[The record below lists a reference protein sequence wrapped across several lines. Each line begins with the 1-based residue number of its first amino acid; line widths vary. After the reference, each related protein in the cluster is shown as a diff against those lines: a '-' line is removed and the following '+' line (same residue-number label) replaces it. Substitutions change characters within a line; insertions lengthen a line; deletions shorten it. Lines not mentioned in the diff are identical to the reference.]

1 MISYLLHFTKM
12 ASNSIFESRSSE
24 RQWVNQISKII
35 DEEVRVEI
43 IDIPVSIFRVPTTI
57 SAFKPKAYTPQLI
70 GLGPYHRF
78 RPELYEMERYKVA
91 AATRVQKEFK
101 SLEFKQLVDVLSKV
115 VNSVRACYHKFLD
128 IDDDT
133 LAWIMAIDGLFLLDF
148 LNSYVNKKDRL
159 TSCAT
164 TALLADASGKSLV
177 RSEILG
183 DIVMLENQIP
193 IFVLSKI
200 LTIQTSRPDV
210 HNNLLPSILTGFC
223 QALSPLKLR
232 EDLPLISRISDHS
245 HLLDLLYHL
254 IVPEL
259 LPGTKVPGNGEQGGA
274 FNVEGQQNADS
285 GNSTTIFVEFWNLFS
300 NLTIFSKFTKPI
312 RVVIGLPWKY
322 ITGLLGI
329 SKGNETSTPE
339 GDEENKTPKVEEIM
353 IPSVSNLRDVG
364 VEFFP
369 TSGDITSIRFDKT
382 TGRFY
387 LPVVTLNV
395 NSEVVMRNLVAYE
408 ASIASESLV
417 LARYTEL
424 MNGIIDTAGDATL
437 LREKKII
444 VNSLKSDAEVSELFN
459 GMSKSVRLTNVSYID
474 KAIGDANSYFFSSKK
489 VRVYTSMKKYVYGS
503 WRFLTI
509 VAVIL
514 IILMTALQ
522 SFCSVYT
529 CDNIYVTTSS

>member
-1 MISYLLHFTKM
+1 M

-24 RQWVNQISKII
+24 RRWVNQISKII
-35 DEEVRVEI
+35 DDEVKVDI
-43 IDIPVSIFRVPTTI
+43 IDIPVSIFRVPTTM
-57 SAFKPKAYTPQLI
+57 SAFKPEAYTPQLI

-91 AATRVQKEFK
+91 AATRVRKEFR
-101 SLEFKQLVDVLSKV
+101 SLEFKQLVDMLSEV
-115 VNSVRACYHKFLD
+115 ESSVRACYHKFLD
-128 IDDDT
+128 IDGDT

-148 LNSYVNKKDRL
+148 LHSYVNKKDRL
-159 TSCAT
+159 TSCTT
-164 TALLADASGKSLV
+164 TALLADASGKSLA
-177 RSEILG
+177 RSEILS

-210 HNNLLPSILTGFC
+210 RNNLLPSILTGFC

-259 LPGTKVPGNGEQGGA
+259 PGPNGPGNGEQGAA
-274 FNVEGQQNADS
+274 FNIDGKQNADS
-285 GNSTTIFVEFWNLFS
+285 GNSNTIFVEFWNLFS
-300 NLTIFSKFTKPI
+300 KLTIFSKFTKPI

-369 TSGDITSIRFDKT
+369 TSGGITSIRFDKT
-382 TGRFY
+382 TGKFY
-387 LPVVTLNV
+387 LPVITLNV

-417 LARYTEL
+417 FARYTEL
-424 MNGIIDTAGDATL
+424 MNGIVDTAADATL

-514 IILMTALQ
+514 IILMTALE

-529 CDNIYVTTSS
+529 CTNIYVSTSS

>member
-1 MISYLLHFTKM
+1 M
-12 ASNSIFESRSSE
+12 
-24 RQWVNQISKII
+24 
-35 DEEVRVEI
+35 DEEVKVEI

-57 SAFKPKAYTPQLI
+57 SAFKPEAYTPQLI

-78 RPELYEMERYKVA
+78 TPELYEMERYKVA
-91 AATRVQKEFK
+91 AATRVQKEFR
-101 SLEFKQLVDVLSKV
+101 SLEFKQLVDMLSEVEYK
-115 VNSVRACYHKFLD
+115 VRACYHKFLD
-128 IDDDT
+128 IDGDT

-148 LNSYVNKKDRL
+148 LNSYVNKKDCL
-159 TSCAT
+159 SCTT
-164 TALLADASGKSLV
+164 TALLADASGKNLA
-177 RSEILG
+177 RSEILC

-193 IFVLSKI
+193 MFVLSKI
-200 LTIQTSRPDV
+200 LTIQTSSPDV
-210 HNNLLPSILTGFC
+210 RNNLLPSILTGFC

-232 EDLPLISRISDHS
+232 EDHPLISRNSDHS

-259 LPGTKVPGNGEQGGA
+259 PGPNGPSNGEQGGA
-274 FNVEGQQNADS
+274 FNIDGKQNVDS

-300 NLTIFSKFTKPI
+300 KLTIFSKFTKPI

-339 GDEENKTPKVEEIM
+339 GDAEKKTPKVEEIM

-382 TGRFY
+382 TGKFY
-387 LPVVTLNV
+387 LPIVTLNV

-417 LARYTEL
+417 FARYTEL

-474 KAIGDANSYFFSSKK
+474 KAIGDANSYFYSSKK

-514 IILMTALQ
+514 IILMSALE

-529 CDNIYVTTSS
+529 CNNIYVSTSS

>member
-1 MISYLLHFTKM
+1 M

-115 VNSVRACYHKFLD
+115 ENSVRACYHKFLD

-159 TSCAT
+159 TSCTT
-164 TALLADASGKSLV
+164 TALLADASGKNLAQ
-177 RSEILG
+177 SEILG

-210 HNNLLPSILTGFC
+210 RNNLLPSMLMGFC

-232 EDLPLISRISDHS
+232 EDLPLLSRISDHS

-254 IVPEL
+254 IVPEI